1 MDISRRAF
9 VTVSPLLPLALGAEH
24 SSFDPWVEL
33 NAANVRHNVQEIAR
47 LTQRP
52 ILAVIKNNG
61 YGAGVV
67 GVARV
72 LEPVAAISGFAVVKL
87 DEAVRLRDAGLR
99 KPILLM
105 GPFDGRHVRDLAA
118 REILPMVYTP
128 PGQEFE
134 AAAAALNRPVRV
146 HVCVDTG
153 IGRVGVPYR
162 QAADFLRALRRRSL
176 AILVDGV
183 MMTFTEDA
191 DFDREQLAR
200 FGALC
205 ETLSG
210 EGITVGRRHAAS
222 SYTLFQGPS
231 QPAGLAPFLLDMVR
245 PGMAI
250 FGVYPET
257 QFRTCGV
264 IDLKPAVALR
274 ARVAYVKRILKGESA
289 GYNRA
294 YVAPRDV
301 WIATLPVGHAD
312 GIPRAAAKGAKVRI
326 ADALYQIVAS
336 VSASHVIVEL
346 GPEPR
351 VRIGDV
357 ATIFDWQDG
366 SRPEDVSAAC
376 GASVYDLLMHLNAA
390 LPRRVS

>member
-1 MDISRRAF
+1 MNISRRAF
-9 VTVSPLLPLALGAEH
+9 VTVSPLLPMALGAEH
-24 SSFDPWVEL
+24 ASFDPWVEL
-33 NAANVRHNVQEIAR
+33 HAANVRHNVQEIAR
-47 LTQRP
+47 LTRRP

-67 GVARV
+67 EIARV
-72 LEPVAAISGFAVVKL
+72 LEPVAAVSGFAVVKL
-87 DEAVRLRDAGLR
+87 DEAFRVRDAGLR

-118 REILPMVYTP
+118 RDILPMVYTP

-153 IGRVGVPYR
+153 LGRVGVPFR
-162 QAADFLRALRRRSL
+162 QAADFMRELRRRSS

-191 DFDREQLAR
+191 AFDREQLAR
-200 FGALC
+200 FGSLC
-205 ETLSG
+205 EALGG
-210 EGITVGRRHAAS
+210 EGIPVGRRHAAS
-222 SYTLFQGPS
+222 SYTLFQGPG
-231 QPAGLAPFLLDMVR
+231 QPGGLAPFLLDMIR

-250 FGVYPET
+250 FGVYPEA
-257 QFRTCGV
+257 QFRTSGV

-289 GYNRA
+289 GYSRA

-301 WIATLPVGHAD
+301 WIATLPIGHAD
-312 GIPRAAAKGAKVRI
+312 GVPRAAAKGGKVRI
-326 ADALYQIVAS
+326 AGGLYPIVAS

-346 GPEPR
+346 GGDPR
-351 VRIGDV
+351 AQIGDV
-357 ATIFDWQDG
+357 ATIFDWEEG

-390 LPRRVS
+390 LPRRVT